1 MLARVALARKPIW
14 IRMEVSGLWYGLK
27 VASGSSSDSDGM
39 GKSGWPG
46 LGGEGLG
53 KDWAP
58 AKNFEWEK
66 KLVGLGFDHQV
77 VKDGQR

>member
-1 MLARVALARKPIW
+1 M
-14 IRMEVSGLWYGLK
+14 WYGLK

-39 GKSGWPG
+39 GKSGRPG

-58 AKNFEWEK
+58 AKDSESFRNGK
-66 KLVGLGFDHQV
+66 RNLLDLGLVVRNGKRNLLDLGLTTKL
-77 VKDGQR
+77 